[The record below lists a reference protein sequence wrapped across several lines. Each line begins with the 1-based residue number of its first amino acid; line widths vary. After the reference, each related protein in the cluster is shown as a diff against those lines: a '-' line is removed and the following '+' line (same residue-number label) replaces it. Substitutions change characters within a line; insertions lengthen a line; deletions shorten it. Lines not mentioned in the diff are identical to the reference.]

1 MAAIVQFEYPW
12 VRDSFVP
19 YITFD
24 TNESDF
30 LSPSKLLPPGEQLE
44 HAHGPNLFRANSYD
58 PKRFNL
64 KDREA
69 DEYDDQVNEDVYNI
83 MG

>member
-12 VRDSFVP
+12 VRDP
-19 YITFD
+19 ID

-69 DEYDDQVNEDVYNI
+69 DEYDDQVNEDVYVYTDCI
-83 MG
+83 

>member
-12 VRDSFVP
+12 ARDLWIPMNLISFP
-19 YITFD
+19 
-24 TNESDF
+24 
-30 LSPSKLLPPGEQLE
+30 PSKLLPPGEQLE